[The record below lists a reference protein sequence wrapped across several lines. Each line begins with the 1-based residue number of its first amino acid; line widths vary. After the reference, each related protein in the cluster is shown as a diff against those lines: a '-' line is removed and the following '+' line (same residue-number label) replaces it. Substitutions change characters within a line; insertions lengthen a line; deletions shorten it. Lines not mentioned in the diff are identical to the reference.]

1 MYVMVD
7 HGEGGW
13 WLVAGFCGSG
23 GEESSRV
30 KSVSHL
36 GMFLRA
42 ELFSTQRRIVLKTA
56 VGTDRVDVERER
68 TAMATLFIKHLIVLN
83 NPIAVSS
90 FFCNNNVGSY
100 QR

>member
-1 MYVMVD
+1 MVLLGTICCIHVGGELLQLMLRQMYVIMVKV
-7 HGEGGW
+7 
-13 WLVAGFCGSG
+13 LVFVGV

-56 VGTDRVDVERER
+56 VQICHVW
-68 TAMATLFIKHLIVLN
+68 TL
-83 NPIAVSS
+83 
-90 FFCNNNVGSY
+90 
-100 QR
+100 